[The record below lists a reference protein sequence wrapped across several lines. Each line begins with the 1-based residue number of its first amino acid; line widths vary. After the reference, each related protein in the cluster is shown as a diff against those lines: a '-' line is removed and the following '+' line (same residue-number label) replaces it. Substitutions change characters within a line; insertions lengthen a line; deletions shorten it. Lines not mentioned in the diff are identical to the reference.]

1 MLSFSLGVKETPG
14 VCSPSRRVVSM
25 ISSFMTLTFLFVF
38 FPRAKSRFHGEIEE
52 NYQTQYSRNE
62 TEMLLLFL
70 FSIFFEIMR
79 NMGEIV

>member
-1 MLSFSLGVKETPG
+1 
-14 VCSPSRRVVSM
+14 
-25 ISSFMTLTFLFVF
+25 MTLTFLFVF

>member
-1 MLSFSLGVKETPG
+1 
-14 VCSPSRRVVSM
+14 M

-70 FSIFFEIMR
+70 FSIFFEIMG
-79 NMGEIV
+79 NVGEIVKQRKFIWKEEACKELRS